1 MQNGM
6 YLATPLLIKQV
17 LNKVLSLQVLT
28 LNCSLCF
35 KSNRS
40 GCVCVCVGVGG
51 EVWVLSVSLPMS
63 KTKIKLKKKNQN
75 LKNFKSNV

>member
-28 LNCSLCF
+28 LNCTLCF
-35 KSNRS
+35 KSKRS
-40 GCVCVCVGVGG
+40 GGVCVCVLGWGWG

-63 KTKIKLKKKNQN
+63 KTKINLKKKTKPEKLQ
-75 LKNFKSNV
+75 K

>member
-28 LNCSLCF
+28 LNSTLCF
-35 KSNRS
+35 KSKRS
-40 GCVCVCVGVGG
+40 GCVCVCVVGWGWG

-63 KTKIKLKKKNQN
+63 KTKIN
-75 LKNFKSNV
+75 